1 MKQRFPLNWRV
12 MSAASAVLLAVMAL
26 LTVAGGPAFAVQA
39 QGGYLPT
46 NSITVSGSG
55 LASGSPDVAYINLGV
70 DSVNASVSQAVA
82 QANQTMAAIMQA
94 LTALGVAAED
104 VQTVSF
110 NVYPEDRYDPQT
122 NMPTGE
128 RVYRVNNMLNV
139 TVRDINR
146 VSEVIQA
153 GLDAGAT
160 SINSLNFGIA
170 NTTDLEQEARLK
182 AVEDARAR
190 AERLAAAMGVT
201 LGQPIIISEGM
212 AGGAV
217 PQMFAAM
224 GRRRRS
230 ADRPRPVE
238 CQRTGER
245 DLCHRRLALGGAT
258 ISDRGGEQA
267 APFLCFCPFQRQMSA
282 FLLKDHT

>member
-1 MKQRFPLNWRV
+1 MKQRFPLNWRA
-12 MSAASAVLLAVMAL
+12 MSAAGAVLLAVMAL

-224 GRRRRS
+224 GF
-230 ADRPRPVE
+230 
-238 CQRTGER
+238 
-245 DLCHRRLALGGAT
+245 GG
-258 ISDRGGEQA
+258 GGVQI
-267 APFLCFCPFQRQMSA
+267 APGQLNVSVQVNVTFA
-282 FLLKDHT
+282 IGG